1 MFCEVP
7 EAVREKKLSEGD
19 LADHKLK
26 NIVLIHREGNANIRR
41 HLELLPLETFSSVSV
56 EHQQSS
62 SPSSIWF
69 GFAFASSIPI
79 LSVAKSFTSKLCSS
93 NILSPTIT
101 ALLGHIT
108 LVKIAVHGKSGGDI
122 VN

>member
-1 MFCEVP
+1 LDAFLAPGSELWMFCEVP

-79 LSVAKSFTSKLCSS
+79 LQKWLAIKGNSGSS
-93 NILSPTIT
+93 
-101 ALLGHIT
+101 
-108 LVKIAVHGKSGGDI
+108 
-122 VN
+122 